1 MKQLL
6 EHLSFCNKHMKYYT
20 LPKKEQVISNTKF
33 YNLKSCVLNSL
44 ITFHKYYNISI
55 EKLAI
60 CEDMQGKKLVSI
72 TICYKGLEYEF
83 HQPLENVKY
92 SLSTYVGL
100 YGTPE
105 QWPKIEYMKDTNIPE
120 MNWRRFKDG
129 IEYIKWW
136 VWENYSHTLGNSNLF
151 VNKPCQYLG
160 LLSFIKPDIKIELNR
175 NGVYQADYN
184 GSQISYNANVRLKNG
199 PWIIKISSLKEI
211 RKNLKYLIYVNE
223 SKRNFRNN

>member
-60 CEDMQGKKLVSI
+60 CEDMQGKKLVSL
-72 TICYKGLEYEF
+72 TIYYKGLEYEF

-92 SLSTYVGL
+92 SLSTYAGL
-100 YGTPE
+100 YGTPG

-120 MNWRRFKDG
+120 MNWERFKDG

-160 LLSFIKPDIKIELNR
+160 LLSYIKPNVIIELHR
-175 NGVYQADYN
+175 NGAFVKDYN
-184 GSQISYNANVRLKNG
+184 GAQIGYGSTVRLKDDNVA
-199 PWIIKISSLKEI
+199 IKQGSLKEI
-211 RKNLKYLIYVNE
+211 RKNLKYLLYTNE
-223 SKRNFRNN
+223 NKRNE

>member
-1 MKQLL
+1 
-6 EHLSFCNKHMKYYT
+6 
-20 LPKKEQVISNTKF
+20 
-33 YNLKSCVLNSL
+33 
-44 ITFHKYYNISI
+44 
-55 EKLAI
+55 
-60 CEDMQGKKLVSI
+60 
-72 TICYKGLEYEF
+72 
-83 HQPLENVKY
+83 
-92 SLSTYVGL
+92 
-100 YGTPE
+100 
-105 QWPKIEYMKDTNIPE
+105 MKDTNIPE

>member
-44 ITFHKYYNISI
+44 ITFHAYYNISI
-55 EKLAI
+55 EKFAI
-60 CEDMQGKKLVSI
+60 CEDMQGKSLVSM
-72 TICYKGLEYEF
+72 TIRYKGLEYEF

-100 YGTPE
+100 YGTPG
-105 QWPKIEYMKDTNIPE
+105 QWPKIEYMKSEDKPE
-120 MNWRRFKDG
+120 MNWERFKDG

-136 VWENYSHTLGNSNLF
+136 VWDNYKYTLGNINLF
-151 VNKPCQYLG
+151 VNKPCQYLS
-160 LLSFIKPDIKIELNR
+160 LLSYIKPNVIIELYR
-175 NGVYQADYN
+175 NGVFVKDYN
-184 GSQISYNANVRLKNG
+184 GAQIGYGSTVRLKDSN
-199 PWIIKISSLKEI
+199 IAIKQGSLKEI
-211 RKNLKYLIYVNE
+211 RKNLKYLLYTHEN
-223 SKRNFRNN
+223 KRNE